1 MDFYPTKIGWFF
13 FFTNFNSLWTT
24 PVDLYTRSALKSG
37 PKNFCE
43 LLGVDV
49 DIGVLASDARP
60 SVEEDTF
67 LLRFLLKERYVSLVF
82 SVKLNFISWNEI
94 QFDGTKID
102 EWIYQWS
109 FEVFRDTTKY
119 VFSFALG
126 CILLNF
132 PFIFSYWACFQSSY
146 TYQY

>member
-1 MDFYPTKIGWFF
+1 MDFCPTKIGWG

-60 SVEEDTF
+60 SVEEETF
-67 LLRFLLKERYVSLVF
+67 LLRFLLKELYVSLVF
-82 SVKLNFISWNEI
+82 
-94 QFDGTKID
+94 
-102 EWIYQWS
+102 
-109 FEVFRDTTKY
+109 FRQTEFHFMK
-119 VFSFALG
+119 FSLTE
-126 CILLNF
+126 
-132 PFIFSYWACFQSSY
+132 QK
-146 TYQY
+146 